1 MALQATP
8 QRDEVRR
15 GPSAADRGTH
25 LRVMSNLTAPESGL
39 EPLMSIDTLAEI
51 IGVPIKTIKDWRL
64 RGGPRRLQDRQ
75 PPALCTVRRARVAPA
90 MPGARAGRPCRPEG
104 SVSDHGQAAHRRRD
118 LRVAELCDVAERTH
132 PSGGTAAGRRRPD
145 TQSQEHRAFQG
156 RGAASAEGEALRADN
171 CAGKSLDGTD
181 GRRVVPRPRRCLAAE
196 PR

>member
-64 RGGPRRLQDRQ
+64 RGEGPAAYKIGNHLRYAPSDVRAWLQRCREFAPGVLADPKDR
-75 PPALCTVRRARVAPA
+75 
-90 MPGARAGRPCRPEG
+90 
-104 SVSDHGQAAHRRRD
+104 
-118 LRVAELCDVAERTH
+118 
-132 PSGGTAAGRRRPD
+132 
-145 TQSQEHRAFQG
+145 
-156 RGAASAEGEALRADN
+156 
-171 CAGKSLDGTD
+171 
-181 GRRVVPRPRRCLAAE
+181 
-196 PR
+196 